1 MNRSELFAS
10 ILLEKNDEKLHKLIE
25 EMSERDAK
33 YMLLTLT
40 RTVQKHA
47 PAGMLETLSF

>member
-10 ILLEKNDEKLHKLIE
+10 ILMEKNDEKLHKFID

-33 YMLLTLT
+33 YMLFSLT

-47 PAGMLETLSF
+47 PAGMIEPLSF